1 MGMKKILGTFA
12 VNYSLGRQKMVVRST
27 LLAAFLLFSSVGVA
41 AAQNSETVV
50 LGGSNMQSSAQTNG
64 TEAATLS
71 IGFNYVHANYCLG
84 AAGVYYFVAQE
95 GSTWWTTD
103 VIALIGLAPACQTG
117 NLVGFRV
124 INSSGA
130 WDQVVVLSTK

>member
-1 MGMKKILGTFA
+1 MGMKKILGTT
-12 VNYSLGRQKMVVRST
+12 VGST

-84 AAGVYYFVAQE
+84 AAGGFYYFVAQE
-95 GSTWWTTD
+95 GSIWWTAD
-103 VIALIGLAPACQTG
+103 PIALIALAPACQTG

-124 INSSGA
+124 INSSNA
-130 WDQVVVLSTK
+130 WDQVVVLPTK

>member
-1 MGMKKILGTFA
+1 MGMKKILGTT
-12 VNYSLGRQKMVVRST
+12 VGST

-64 TEAATLS
+64 TEAAVAIS
-71 IGFNYVHANYCLG
+71 IGFNYVHATYCLG
-84 AAGVYYFVAQE
+84 AAGFYYFVAQE
-95 GSTWWTTD
+95 GSVWWTND
-103 VIALIGLAPACQTG
+103 PIALIALAPACQTG

-124 INSSGA
+124 INSSNA
-130 WDQVVVLSTK
+130 WDQVVVLPTK